1 MSASLPD
8 TYDAF
13 AAHMRQLTALSQA
26 AGVLSWDQEVMMPPK
41 GAAGRAE
48 QMAALSTVMHEKI
61 TDPRMGDWLDALED
75 GSADFSSVEAANI
88 RLARK
93 KYARASKV
101 PGRLATELARTTSM
115 AQTVWAKAR
124 AAKDYAAFAPTLKNI
139 IDLKREEA
147 GYIAADGQSAY
158 DALLADFEPGM
169 TVAVLRPLLEGL
181 RPRLSALRERIAEK
195 AHTQPKLSGT
205 FSADAQMKLA
215 RELADVLNYDWQE
228 GRLDLSVH
236 PFSSGTRG
244 DSRITTRVD
253 DHDPMGCLYST
264 VHELGH
270 ALYEV
275 GLPEEHQFMP
285 AGQHVS
291 MGVHESQSRLWENQ
305 IGRCAAFCR
314 WLAPR
319 FAKAFDRPELAQGD
333 TLYRVIN
340 RVETGFIR
348 TEADEVHY
356 NLHVL
361 LRFELE
367 EDLMAGNLSVDDLEG
382 EWASRFERDFGT
394 AVPDASLGVLQDV
407 HWSVGLFGY
416 FPTYALGNIYAAQLY
431 QKLETDLGTL
441 DDRLEKGETGDILAW
456 LRKNVHEK
464 GSLLPADELMEQAS
478 GQPVSGEPL
487 LDYLEEKYSALLD
500 L

>member
-1 MSASLPD
+1 MPSRVAE
-8 TYDAF
+8 TYDALSER
-13 AAHMRQLTALSQA
+13 MRLLSALSQA
-26 AGVLSWDQEVMMPPK
+26 GGVLSWDQEVMMPPN
-41 GAAGRAE
+41 GASGRAE
-48 QMAALSTVMHEKI
+48 QMAALTAMEHEKT
-61 TDPRMGDWLDALED
+61 TDPRVGEWLAELEGVDFDA
-75 GSADFSSVEAANI
+75 STKANI
-88 RLARK
+88 RLMGR
-93 KYARASKV
+93 KYARATKV
-101 PGRLATELARTTSM
+101 PARLATELARTTSK
-115 AQTVWAKAR
+115 AQGVWAQAR
-124 AAKDYAAFAPTLKNI
+124 AAKDYAAFSPVLKTI

-147 GYIAADGQSAY
+147 AHIAEDGQSTY

-169 TVAVLRPLLEGL
+169 TVAVLKPLLESM
-181 RPRLSALRERIAEK
+181 RPRLSALRENIAEH
-195 AHTQPKLSGT
+195 AHKQPSLSGT
-205 FSADAQMKLA
+205 FPANAQMQLA
-215 RELADVLNYDWQE
+215 RELADVVGYDWQS

-253 DHDPMGCLYST
+253 ETDPLGCLYST

-270 ALYEV
+270 ALYEM
-275 GLPEEHQFMP
+275 GLPEEHSFMP

-305 IGRCAAFCR
+305 IGRSRAFCR

-319 FAKAFDRPELAQGD
+319 FAKAFDRPELAQD
-333 TLYRVIN
+333 DMLYRIIN

-367 EDLMAGNLSVDDLEG
+367 EDLIAGNLSVDDLEG
-382 EWASRFERDFGT
+382 EWASRFERDFGM

-416 FPTYALGNIYAAQLY
+416 FPTYSLGNIYGAQLFT
-431 QKLETDLGTL
+431 KLEADLGGL
-441 DDRLEKGETGDILAW
+441 DERLERGETGDVLAW
-456 LRKNVHEK
+456 LRAHVHEH
-464 GSLLPADELMEQAS
+464 GSVLPAADLMEQAS
-478 GQPVSGEPL
+478 GQTVSAEPL
-487 LDYLEEKYSALLD
+487 LDYLESKYGDLLG
-500 L
+500 LNT

>member
-1 MSASLPD
+1 MLTTVTQ
-8 TYDAF
+8 TYGAF
-13 AAHMRQLTALSQA
+13 ADHMRQLAALSQA

-41 GAAGRAE
+41 GAVGRAE
-48 QMAALSTVMHEKI
+48 QMAALSAVMHEKT
-61 TDPRMGDWLDALED
+61 TDPRMGDWLDTLENAK
-75 GSADFSSVEAANI
+75 ADLSPAQSANI
-88 RLARK
+88 RLARR

-101 PGRLATELARTTSM
+101 PMPLATELARTTSM
-115 AQTVWAKAR
+115 AQNIWAQAR
-124 AAKDYAAFAPTLKNI
+124 ADKHYAAFAPTLKKI
-139 IDLKREEA
+139 IELKREET
-147 GYIAADGQSAY
+147 GHIASEGQSAY

-169 TVAVLRPLLEGL
+169 TVSVLRPLLESL
-181 RPRLSALRERIAEK
+181 RPRLSALREKIAQK
-195 AHTQPKLSGT
+195 APSQPQLSGT
-205 FSADAQMKLA
+205 FDADVQMKLA
-215 RELADVLNYDWQE
+215 RQLADVLNYDWQE

-244 DSRITTRVD
+244 DSRITTRVE

-270 ALYEV
+270 ALYET

-305 IGRCAAFCR
+305 IGRNAAFCR

-319 FAKAFDRPELAQGD
+319 FAAAFDRPELAEGD
-333 TLYRVIN
+333 ALYRIIN

-367 EDLMAGNLSVDDLEG
+367 EDLMAGTLSVDDLEG
-382 EWASRFERDFGT
+382 EWASRFERDFGM

-416 FPTYALGNIYAAQLY
+416 FPTYALGNIYAAQLH
-431 QKLETDLGTL
+431 QKLVADLGLL
-441 DDRLEKGETGDILAW
+441 DERLEKGETGDILAW

-464 GSLLPADELMEQAS
+464 GSILPAAELMEQAS

-487 LDYLEEKYSALLD
+487 LNYLEEKYASLLN